1 MIKLLAQ
8 GYTKSDKSRS
18 INSDFLNLETF
29 VLMVAAY
36 IFNLC
41 IYRNNIRVYSSKL
54 YYVIDT
60 IIVYIFKLRKLILI
74 LREDN

>member
-29 VLMVAAY
+29 VLMVATY